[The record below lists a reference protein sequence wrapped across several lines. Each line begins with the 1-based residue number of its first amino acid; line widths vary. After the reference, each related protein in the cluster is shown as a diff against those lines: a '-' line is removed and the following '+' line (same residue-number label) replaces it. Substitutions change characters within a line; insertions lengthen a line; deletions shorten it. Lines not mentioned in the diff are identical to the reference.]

1 MSVERLHEVLQ
12 PVTQWLANEAIGP
25 ELTEGLN
32 SNFAAGSDWYQ
43 EVLSLCQQGI
53 AEGWV
58 CQHEQ
63 GGIKY
68 GRVFKPSAELN
79 NFSVDIVFMKDV
91 VGPHHV
97 HPQGEVDLVLPLT
110 EGAAFDGTSEG
121 WKVYPPESAHKPTV
135 TGGEA
140 FVIYFLPNGEI
151 KFTR

>member
-12 PVTQWLANEAIGP
+12 PVTEWLANKTVGP

-32 SNFAAGSDWYQ
+32 TTFAAGSNWYQ
-43 EVLSLCQQGI
+43 EVLSLCQQGTT
-53 AEGWV
+53 EGWV
-58 CQHEQ
+58 CQYEQ

-79 NFSVDIVFMKDV
+79 NFSVDIVLMKDV
-91 VGPHHV
+91 VGPHHS

-110 EGAAFDGTSEG
+110 AGAAFDGTPEG

-140 FVIYFLPNGEI
+140 YVIYFLPNGEI

>member
-12 PVTQWLANEAIGP
+12 PVTAWLADKPVGP
-25 ELTEGLN
+25 ELTDGLN
-32 SNFAAGSDWYQ
+32 DSFSAGSDWYQ
-43 EVLSLCQQGI
+43 EVLALCKQGTE
-53 AEGWV
+53 EGWV
-58 CQHEQ
+58 CQYEA

-79 NFSVDIVFMKDV
+79 NYSVDIVLMKDV
-91 VGPHHV
+91 VGPHHA

-110 EGAAFDGTSEG
+110 DGAAFDGTAEG